1 MWRMRRPPKLR
12 PLVAQS
18 EDPMYGFLCMIDGDG
33 GLVSIR
39 PPSAMSS
46 ARMELVAGRIGRQV
60 RKTRR
65 ESPHF
70 LYRFDELSPAGAQGK
85 DRSCRFNHPD

>member
-12 PLVAQS
+12 PLGAQS
-18 EDPMYGFLCMIDGDG
+18 EDHTYGFLYMVYRDG

-46 ARMELVAGRIGRQV
+46 ARMELVAGRIGWQV

-65 ESPHF
+65 ESPQF
-70 LYRFDELSPAGAQGK
+70 LHRFDELSPAGAQGE
-85 DRSCRFNHPD
+85 DGSCRFNHLD